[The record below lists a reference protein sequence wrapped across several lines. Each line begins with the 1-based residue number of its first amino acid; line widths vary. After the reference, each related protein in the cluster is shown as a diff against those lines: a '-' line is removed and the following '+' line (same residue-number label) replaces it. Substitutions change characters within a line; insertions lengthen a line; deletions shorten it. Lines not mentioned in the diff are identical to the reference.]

1 MAFPQGH
8 GICVVIAKGRIIRSD
23 LHNLVMEAEAMHT
36 SHDFHL
42 AHLMHLCYDGAILF
56 FYALGLASSVA
67 FIALGLDLIST
78 GF

>member
-1 MAFPQGH
+1 M
-8 GICVVIAKGRIIRSD
+8 ISDRGRIIRSD
-23 LHNLVMEAEAMHT
+23 LNNLVMETEAMHT

-56 FYALGLASSVA
+56 FYALGLAMSVA
-67 FIALGLDLIST
+67 FIAFGLELISA

>member
-1 MAFPQGH
+1 MRNQCQG
-8 GICVVIAKGRIIRSD
+8 KNYRIGSEYP
-23 LHNLVMEAEAMHT
+23 VMEAEAMHI

-56 FYALGLASSVA
+56 SCSLGLAMSVA
-67 FIALGLDLIST
+67 FIAFGLELISS